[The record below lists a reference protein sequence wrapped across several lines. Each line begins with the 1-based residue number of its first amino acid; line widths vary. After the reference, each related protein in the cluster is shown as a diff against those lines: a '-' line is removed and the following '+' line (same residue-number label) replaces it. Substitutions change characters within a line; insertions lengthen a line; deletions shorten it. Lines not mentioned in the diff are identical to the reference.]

1 MDANEIRRELERERA
16 QGLVDEVA
24 AAAVANR
31 HVLLVR
37 GEVVD
42 VVDRYQP
49 QVLAQPRTDLRPATS
64 EPGALRDPEQLRHGE
79 TSRLADRLGEL
90 LATHGFQQV
99 PDRLGL
105 EGLEGVLVVCGR
117 EDHRGW
123 LLEHGEMPRGLDPV
137 HARHADVEQD
147 HVGIELLTE
156 PERLQPVGRFTHY
169 RDLAQLLEQ
178 TAQPLARRRLVVD
191 DDRTH
196 RFGRAGGVGLAHDRV
211 GILRRTT
218 CGCHGGPAVS
228 SSTSGNRRRT
238 RNVSPPSSTSTA
250 LRPG

>member
-64 EPGALRDPEQLRHGE
+64 EPGAFRDPEQLRHGE

-90 LATHGFQQV
+90 LAAHGLQQV

-156 PERLQPVGRFTHY
+156 PERLQPVGRFAHY
-169 RDLAQLLEQ
+169 RDLA
-178 TAQPLARRRLVVD
+178 
-191 DDRTH
+191 
-196 RFGRAGGVGLAHDRV
+196 
-211 GILRRTT
+211 
-218 CGCHGGPAVS
+218 
-228 SSTSGNRRRT
+228 
-238 RNVSPPSSTSTA
+238 
-250 LRPG
+250 